1 MKLEKERSKEVAEH
15 VRKAYKELRWAAAH
29 AAAIYELIR
38 QEDTP
43 PLVDPNQLKLFD
55 DECTRI

>member
-29 AAAIYELIR
+29 AAAI
-38 QEDTP
+38 
-43 PLVDPNQLKLFD
+43 
-55 DECTRI
+55 

>member
-15 VRKAYKELRWAAAH
+15 VRKAYKELRWAAA
-29 AAAIYELIR
+29 IYELIR
-38 QEDTP
+38 PEDAP